1 MKNVEDRKSILSEKE
16 VLGEFGECVP
26 KSSARVL
33 GRQSNHGDFTLPRC
47 LSHLV
52 NPPLYIAVAHWGLL
66 KKTPFS
72 RDDISQAF
80 RITPRRA
87 ADVMTYIQREHGDVI
102 TCVRH
107 LQVNP
112 AGIRCL
118 TLQVTGV
125 AETPQSASVPRSRRR
140 APDKASRGE
149 RQKKSQALHN
159 MRATFLARPLL
170 SPVGSRTESE

>member
-1 MKNVEDRKSILSEKE
+1 MRNKSFCADETSLNKDPETINSPEDGGRIM
-16 VLGEFGECVP
+16 
-26 KSSARVL
+26 

-87 ADVMTYIQREHGDVI
+87 ADVMSYIQREHTDVI

-107 LQVNP
+107 LQVSS
-112 AGIRCL
+112 AGIRNL

-125 AETPQSASVPRSRRR
+125 VEAALSAPESKPRPR
-140 APDKASRGE
+140 APDKVPRGE
-149 RQKKSQALHN
+149 RQKKSQALN
-159 MRATFLARPLL
+159 KLRAAFLSRPRL
-170 SPVGSRTESE
+170 SSVGWSEDGE